1 MNPLL
6 ILSKLKRNPVMAGI
20 RRYTNLLYYDPNF
33 VNIDIRR
40 FDVIEVDGCR
50 FRVNDQV
57 GSTQRVIGNPWFGK
71 IRDTDIVVDVGA
83 NIGAI
88 SIPLAKV
95 AKKVYAVEPLFCEE
109 LADNINLNGLS
120 NIEIVPY
127 GIGKEGTKMIKFG
140 PKCAE
145 ATIITFE
152 TLKRQIGGRIDFLKM
167 DGEGCE
173 WEIEPS
179 ELKGI
184 RELRMEFHIQ
194 RGRVQECRRKY
205 REYLSWMKSEGYEIN
220 VTYVDIGPNPYNRED
235 PEVRASLR

>member
-1 MNPLL
+1 MNILL
-6 ILSKLKRNPVMAGI
+6 AMSKLKRNPLMSSI

-33 VNIDIRR
+33 VNIDMRK

-57 GSTQRVIGNPWFGK
+57 GSTQRVTGNPWFGK
-71 IRDTDIVVDVGA
+71 IRSTDVVVDVGA

-95 AKKVYAVEPLFCEE
+95 AKEVYAVEPLFIEE
-109 LADNINLNGLS
+109 LKDNIELNGLS
-120 NIEIVPY
+120 NIEIIPF
-127 GIGKEGTKMIKFG
+127 GIGKEGTKIIKFG
-140 PKCAE
+140 PKCAT
-145 ATIITFE
+145 ATIITFGE
-152 TLKRQIGGRIDFLKM
+152 LKRRIGEQIDFLKM

-173 WEIEPS
+173 WEMEPS

-194 RGRVQECRRKY
+194 RGRVQECRKKY
-205 REYLSWMKSEGYEIN
+205 REYMSWMKSEGYEIH